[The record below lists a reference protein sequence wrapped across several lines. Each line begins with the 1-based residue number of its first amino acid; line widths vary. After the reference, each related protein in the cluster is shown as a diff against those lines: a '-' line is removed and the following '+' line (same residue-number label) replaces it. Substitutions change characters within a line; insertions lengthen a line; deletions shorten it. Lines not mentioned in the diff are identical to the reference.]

1 MRQPGQ
7 SAARSSLSV
16 ACAIAVGIAVLL
28 GSPAPA
34 PAALAAEPAATG
46 APDPVAGPAPVPHGY
61 RVGPAGDEGST
72 GPATPGARHRG
83 GPPLLQRST
92 RGAVRLEPEV
102 AVAGTDR
109 LEPAAAAAGSA
120 WTVETLVS
128 SFETMAPSVQV
139 DASGKVHIAYLRTQ
153 TGAGVYYATNA
164 SRPWVTQLA
173 WAGAAGSDRRSRSM

>member
-1 MRQPGQ
+1 M
-7 SAARSSLSV
+7 
-16 ACAIAVGIAVLL
+16 
-28 GSPAPA
+28 
-34 PAALAAEPAATG
+34 
-46 APDPVAGPAPVPHGY
+46 
-61 RVGPAGDEGST
+61 
-72 GPATPGARHRG
+72 
-83 GPPLLQRST
+83 
-92 RGAVRLEPEV
+92 RLEPEV

-164 SRPWVTQLA
+164 SGTWSPSSRGRVRQ
-173 WAGAAGSDRRSRSM
+173 AGDRRSRSM